1 MADLTP
7 LKQTQNRDQL
17 SRFLRGPGLSDVIA
31 AALGWSPLGPRNFAL
46 TQGQRAL
53 RDNLR

>member
-1 MADLTP
+1 MAHLTP
-7 LKQTQNRDQL
+7 HKQMQNREQL
-17 SRFLRGPGLSDVIA
+17 SRVLRGPGLSDVVA
-31 AALGWSPLGPRNFAL
+31 AVLGWSPLGPRNFAL

>member
-1 MADLTP
+1 MAHLTP
-7 LKQTQNRDQL
+7 LKQKQNRDQL
-17 SRFLRGPGLSDVIA
+17 SRFLRGPGLSDVIT
-31 AALGWSPLGPRNFAL
+31 AALGWSPLDPRNFAL